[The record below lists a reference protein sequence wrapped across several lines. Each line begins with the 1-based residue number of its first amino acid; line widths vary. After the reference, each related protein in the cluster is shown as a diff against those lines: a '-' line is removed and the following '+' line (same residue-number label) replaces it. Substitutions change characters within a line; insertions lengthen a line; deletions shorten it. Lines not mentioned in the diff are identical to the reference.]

1 MVSAS
6 KAARQAKRAEEGKDK
21 KKTVASKVG
30 SKAASNN
37 ASTASSVNGDET
49 PPMMDG
55 DGDPLPNEDEP
66 ATTDEKMTKVSKLTA
81 QMDKHGLSDRVTTGV
96 LASLAQSR
104 DVKITS
110 ASLVFHGKVLIT
122 DTTLELNYGRRYGLL
137 GENGCGKST
146 LLKAIDK
153 REYPIPEH
161 VDLYLLNEG
170 APPSDLGALE
180 WVVKEAE
187 NEMERLDKLAEE
199 ILEKNGPEDPILEDL
214 YERMETMDPSTF
226 QTRASL
232 ILTGLGFN
240 KKTIHKKTK
249 DMSGGWRMRVALA
262 KALFVKP
269 SLLLLDDPT
278 AHLDLEACVWLE
290 EYLKKWDRTLILVSH
305 SMDFLN
311 GVCTNMI
318 DMRMR
323 QLIYYGGNYDTYMK
337 TRSEQETNQMKAYT
351 KQQDEI
357 QHIKKFIAS
366 AGTYANLVRQAKSR
380 QKILDKMEAD
390 GFIQPVHQ
398 DRVFTFRFADVEKL
412 PPPVLSFDDVTF
424 GYSGKPADNLY
435 EDLDLGVDMDSRT
448 ALVGPNGVGKST
460 LLRLMTGKLS
470 PVSGT
475 VQRHTHLKLG
485 LYSQHSAEQL
495 DLTKSALDFVRDK
508 YSEKSQD
515 YQYWRQQLGRYGLSG
530 ESQTA
535 LMGTLSEGQK
545 SRIVFALLAIDGPNM
560 LLLDE
565 PTNGLDIPT
574 IDSLADA
581 INVFSGG
588 VVVVSHDFR
597 LLDKIAKD
605 IMVCEN
611 KTIKRWDGTIGEYKN
626 HLRKKMVTMGQV

>member
-6 KAARQAKRAEEGKDK
+6 KAARQAKRAAEGGEK
-21 KKTVASKVG
+21 KKLGPSKLAAKREA
-30 SKAASNN
+30 KAN
-37 ASTASSVNGDET
+37 ASGEDT
-49 PPMMDG
+49 PPVQDG
-55 DGDPLPNEDEP
+55 DSSPLPTEEQP
-66 ATTDEKMTKVSKLTA
+66 ATTAEKMKAVDKLTA
-81 QMDKHGLSDRVTTGV
+81 QLDKHGLSDRVTTGV
-96 LASLAQSR
+96 LASMMSSR

-110 ASLVFHGKVLIT
+110 SSLVFHGKVLFNDSII
-122 DTTLELNYGRRYGLL
+122 ELNYGRRYGLL

-153 REYPIPEH
+153 REFPVPEH
-161 VDLYLLNEG
+161 VDIYLLNEG

-180 WVVKEAE
+180 WVVREAE
-187 NEMERLDKLAEE
+187 NEMDRLDRLAEE
-199 ILEKNGPEDPILEDL
+199 ILERDGPDSPILEDL
-214 YERMETMDPSTF
+214 YERMESMDQSTF
-226 QTRASL
+226 LTRAAL

-240 KKTIHKKTK
+240 KYTIGKKTK

-290 EYLKKWDRTLILVSH
+290 EYLKKWERTLVLVSH
-305 SMDFLN
+305 SQDFLN
-311 GVCTNMI
+311 GVCTTMI
-318 DMRMR
+318 DMRQKKLM
-323 QLIYYGGNYDTYMK
+323 YYGGNYDSYHK
-337 TRSEQETNQMKAYT
+337 TRSEQETNQMKAYG
-351 KQQDEI
+351 KQQEEI
-357 QHIKKFIAS
+357 AHIKKFIAS

-380 QKILDKMEAD
+380 QKILDKMEAE
-390 GFIQPVHQ
+390 GFIQPVIP
-398 DRVFTFRFADVEKL
+398 DKVFTFRFADVEKL
-412 PPPVLSFDDVTF
+412 PPPVLSFDDVSF
-424 GYSGKPADNLY
+424 SYSGKMEDSLY
-435 EDLDLGVDMDSRT
+435 EHLDFGVDMDSRT
-448 ALVGPNGVGKST
+448 TLVGPNGVGKST

-470 PVSGT
+470 PIGGRVT
-475 VQRHTHLKLG
+475 RHTHLKLG

-508 YSEKSQD
+508 FSQKSQD
-515 YQYWRQQLGRYGLSG
+515 YQYWRQQLGRYGLTG
-530 ESQTA
+530 EAQTA

-545 SRIVFALLAIDGPNM
+545 SRIVFALLAIESPNM

-581 INVFSGG
+581 INSFNGG

-605 IMVCEN
+605 IMVCEH
-611 KTIKRWDGTIGEYKN
+611 KTIRRWDGTIGEYKN
-626 HLRKKMVTMGQV
+626 YLRKKMFAEGQV